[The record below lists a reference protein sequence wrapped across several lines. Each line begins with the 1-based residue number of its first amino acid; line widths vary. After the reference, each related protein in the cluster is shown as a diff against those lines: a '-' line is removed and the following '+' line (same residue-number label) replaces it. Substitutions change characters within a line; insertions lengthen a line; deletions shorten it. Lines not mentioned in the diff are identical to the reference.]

1 MKNNKESKYI
11 LMDCE
16 GFENAL
22 LESDEFKN
30 DPNLSKEQAKK
41 KLKFILQDWLL
52 CF

>member
-1 MKNNKESKYI
+1 MEQVLDWIISIKYPEMKNNKESKYI

-30 DPNLSKEQAKK
+30 DPNLSKE
-41 KLKFILQDWLL
+41 
-52 CF
+52 